1 MISLTEKAQICRD
14 YYLESGDAA
23 SEAEAFRIEV
33 LAKQDEGEYG
43 AVSGEQTVK
52 APDIDLLCEIELARF
67 QANEVLKAEAVILY
81 TLVEV
86 NVTRPM
92 HKMRSDSRY
101 WCEEA
106 LRIFRELKET
116 FWEGRAA
123 LMQLGTAFSISF
135 PIV

>member
-1 MISLTEKAQICRD
+1 MKIMKITEEMTD
-14 YYLESGDAA
+14 FGS
-23 SEAEAFRIEV
+23 FR
-33 LAKQDEGEYG
+33 
-43 AVSGEQTVK
+43 
-52 APDIDLLCEIELARF
+52 APE
-67 QANEVLKAEAVILY
+67 VILY

-106 LRIFRELKET
+106 LRIFKELGET

-123 LMQLGTAFSISF
+123 LMPLATARKEALEGGVHLFSSPFSIEIHWNS
-135 PIV
+135 IEMR